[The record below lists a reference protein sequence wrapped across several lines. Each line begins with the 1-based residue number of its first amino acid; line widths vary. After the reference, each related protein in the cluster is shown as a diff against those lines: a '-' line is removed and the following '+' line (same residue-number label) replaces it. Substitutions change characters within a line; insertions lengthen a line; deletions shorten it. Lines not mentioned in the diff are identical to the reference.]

1 MHPLIEEAL
10 KLATYG
16 MGTVFAF
23 LTLLIF
29 AIYFMTW
36 ILKKFEL
43 LYEEEKSLS
52 IKNKTKAAIVAA
64 IRQHRRDRTG

>member
-52 IKNKTKAAIVAA
+52 IKKSRISLALF
-64 IRQHRRDRTG
+64 